1 MSIMNAELY
10 DALKEAGASEEKA
23 RVAACS
29 VGDVNQL
36 ATKGDIASLRSEM
49 KAGMESVK
57 SDILKWMFGS
67 MIAQTA
73 IVTSIIIK
81 LT

>member
-23 RVAACS
+23 RGAACS

-36 ATKGDIASLRSEM
+36 ATKGDV
-49 KAGMESVK
+49 ESVK
-57 SDILKWMFGS
+57 SDILKWMFGA
-67 MIAQTA
+67 MFAQTA